1 MENGTQSI
9 LQETKKIAQKV
20 REYFAEVEKKEPLV
34 AMDENN
40 RICVIATPQIWV
52 AYIPLCVVRVVYM
65 GEL

>member
-40 RICVIATPQIWV
+40 RICKYYPDGHIEVLKDLAN
-52 AYIPLCVVRVVYM
+52 A
-65 GEL
+65 